1 MQISALSRA
10 LRINVKVAYLDG
22 RGNDEKVDFVE
33 LKNVEEGYNG
43 MKEVVLLYR
52 CVLRISEHFQA
63 DVVLDLVTMI
73 LWSTGSQMIE
83 LIFSFPFFPLIIPLN
98 DVSSRGLV
106 KLNSCG
112 VFPELTRYVTCD
124 IHPQISWQFTHLVLK
139 AI

>member
-83 LIFSFPFFPLIIPLN
+83 LIFSFPFFPLIISQRR
-98 DVSSRGLV
+98 VQQGAS
-106 KLNSCG
+106 
-112 VFPELTRYVTCD
+112 
-124 IHPQISWQFTHLVLK
+124 
-139 AI
+139 